1 MAGVGEPV
9 FDELAGP
16 VDRVAERWLSV
27 LAFGE
32 LPGALE
38 LDRGARERV
47 REQVVQLAGDPA
59 ALGDRRRAGLLIARV
74 LELRQQDVGL
84 VLALP
89 RLLEELRNDTEQDRH
104 QHPSRDS
111 GRGSPGD
118 RCNRTERDRHP
129 ATDRDT
135 RAKRQPRDRHEHRDA
150 GRDLGRALEL
160 KSGDRHAGRAH
171 HRDHDC
177 LQLDAPLGKAV
188 ADRDH
193 ERHSE
198 HQQRQRHGEPLA
210 VQSGDRVAVGAAEHH
225 HEQHRPAERP
235 QRPSLPMQALMR
247 SRPSLRDSL
256 ALRDS
261 RSL

>member
-1 MAGVGEPV
+1 MFPASRSSSWAA
-9 FDELAGP
+9 FDRSSSPDRAITRNPSAVLSKMRNGRAMPLRIRVTTKPQTGPLATNP
-16 VDRVAERWLSV
+16 RARNRH
-27 LAFGE
+27 
-32 LPGALE
+32 PCQ
-38 LDRGARERV
+38 RG
-47 REQVVQLAGDPA
+47 
-59 ALGDRRRAGLLIARV
+59 
-74 LELRQQDVGL
+74 LRMRD
-84 VLALP
+84 
-89 RLLEELRNDTEQDRH
+89 DTDQDRH
-104 QHPSRDS
+104 QCPGRDS
-111 GRGSPGD
+111 GRRAPSRRGE
-118 RCNRTERDRHP
+118 RTERDGHP

-135 RAKRQPRDRHEHRDA
+135 SVERQPRDRHEHRDG

-177 LQLDAPLGKAV
+177 LQLDPPLGKAV

-198 HQQRQRHGEPLA
+198 DQQRQRHREPLA
-210 VQSGDRVAVGAAEHH
+210 MQSGDRLAVGAAEHH

-235 QRPSLPMQALMR
+235 QRPSLPMQALTR